1 MARRDDAPT
10 SQRGDTLRDIMQLR
24 LIVLIALALVAGG
37 SVASWLG
44 VRRLHF
50 RKPPAPDAAP
60 PLPAPTGRQR
70 VALVVHPG
78 KFNAG
83 LARDLVEVACA
94 EAGWDPPLVFE
105 TTVLDPGFGQAC
117 QALEAGADVV
127 VAAGG
132 DGTVRAV
139 ARAMAHQTAVLGLIP
154 LGTGNLLARNL
165 GIPVADLA
173 ARVSDALHGGGRRI
187 DMGRVEL
194 LNNRTGSRTG
204 HVFLVM
210 GGVGLDAVVVA
221 ATRDVLKEKVGWLA
235 YSEAGFRSLPGRRQ
249 RMGISLD
256 GQPTQSRTVHSV
268 LFANCGRLPGGI
280 ELIPDS
286 TLDDGF
292 LDVVVISPRSI
303 LGWIWMGAKIVLRPR
318 SVIPVINYYQAR
330 SVTVTVSEPTETQLD
345 GDLAGVVTSLTVSI
359 DPGALVVRSFPAPD
373 SQRTR
378 PLVRRV
384 RG

>member
-1 MARRDDAPT
+1 
-10 SQRGDTLRDIMQLR
+10 MQLR
-24 LIVLIALALVAGG
+24 LIFLIALALVAAG
-37 SVASWLG
+37 SVASWRG

-60 PLPAPTGRQR
+60 PLPAPTDRQR

-78 KFNAG
+78 KPHAG
-83 LARDLVEVACA
+83 LARDLVELACV

-105 TTVLDPGFGQAC
+105 TSVSDPGFGQAS
-117 QALEAGADVV
+117 QALREGSDVV
-127 VAAGG
+127 IAAGG

-139 ARAMAHQTAVLGLIP
+139 ARAMAHQSAMLGLIP

-165 GIPVADLA
+165 GVPVSDLA
-173 ARVSDALHGGGRRI
+173 TSVRHALHGGGRRI
-187 DMGRVEL
+187 DMGRVKL
-194 LNNRTGSRTG
+194 LDDRTGSGTE

-221 ATRDVLKEKVGWLA
+221 ATRDVLKEKLGWLA
-235 YSEAGFRSLPGRRQ
+235 YSEAGFRSLPGKRQ

-256 GQPTQSRTVHSV
+256 GQPSQVRTVHSV

-286 TLDDGF
+286 TLDDGY
-292 LDVVVISPRSI
+292 LDVVVMSPRSI

-330 SVTVTVSEPTETQLD
+330 SVTVTVSEPTQTQLD
-345 GDLAGVVTSLTVSI
+345 GDLSGVVTSVTVSI
-359 DPGALVVRSFPAPD
+359 DPGALIVRSLPAPA

-378 PLVRRV
+378 PVVRRT